1 MFRRHPEQYESEN
14 PPPPQCSLLR
24 HPSRTMLECAGY
36 WLFDGACRFPTC
48 KKRLNPT
55 RVAGACSAWYLIGS
69 SNICRIR
76 ASSHGMSLC
85 SSSGM
90 RALVILCVYRRAPS
104 IWLPFGSLSSVISP
118 MFVVLSLSLLSS
130 GPRGHLENDM
140 QPIFRW
146 KFRALRT
153 TAQRSI
159 RYILPMTTTV
169 CNLHEKNGR
178 GPGGVFWRETAQ
190 DPSQ

>member
-1 MFRRHPEQYESEN
+1 MLRLVFDWIIQYLQNS
-14 PPPPQCSLLR
+14 CLI
-24 HPSRTMLECAGY
+24 SRDVFVLVVRYARTSHIVCLQA
-36 WLFDGACRFPTC
+36 RT
-48 KKRLNPT
+48 
-55 RVAGACSAWYLIGS
+55 VYLIA
-69 SNICRIR
+69 IQ
-76 ASSHGMSLC
+76 L
-85 SSSGM
+85 
-90 RALVILCVYRRAPS
+90 
-104 IWLPFGSLSSVISP
+104 SLSSVISP

-178 GPGGVFWRETAQ
+178 GPGGVFCRETAQ